1 MRSLAVFTLLLTLA
15 CAGGTVT
22 RADWQEMSREERLLY
37 VRALLGEEQAKD
49 AKGGRGAT
57 YDRPAEEYV
66 TRIEAAYA
74 RGDERGVREIWTELA
89 TSR

>member
-1 MRSLAVFTLLLTLA
+1 MRSLPAFALLLFLA
-15 CAGGTVT
+15 CANDAVT
-22 RADWQEMSREERLLY
+22 RDEWQEMPRDERLLY

-66 TRIEAAYA
+66 GRIDAAYA
-74 RGDERGVREIWTELA
+74 RGEGRNVREIWTELA